1 MGVEEMLQG
10 YYNNAWLNGLMDFV
24 EIEEEEKLVRIILL
38 TTLSYALL

>member
-1 MGVEEMLQG
+1 MRDWKRIDGFRE
-10 YYNNAWLNGLMDFV
+10 